1 MKGRIG
7 LMIRAGLLAVS
18 LAASMVQAQE
28 SVTRVTVFATGTL
41 LLNDRPATLAAVE
54 AEFKAVKS
62 NNGRIWYYREHAR
75 AEPPPE
81 AMAVIELA
89 GKYGLPISL
98 SSRPDFSDYIDQ
110 HGNSK
115 PRKP

>member
-1 MKGRIG
+1 MKGPIG
-7 LMIRAGLLAVS
+7 LIIRAGLLVVS

-28 SVTRVTVFATGTL
+28 SVTRVSVFSTGKL

-54 AEFKAVKS
+54 AEFKAVKR
-62 NNGRIWYYREHAR
+62 NNGLIWYYRENAR

-98 SSRPDFSDYIDQ
+98 SSKPDFSDYIDQ